1 MAAALELGAVWI
13 LAALLTL
20 AVAAAAGIAIRRIL
34 LERGGGTVECG
45 LRRSPEQSWR
55 LGLAA
60 YQPTELRW
68 FDAFGVLLRPRAV
81 FARRALSVESR
92 RPADAWESASLG
104 QGLVVVECR
113 TAECGGPVE
122 LAMSEAALTGFLAWL
137 ESAPPGRGNSPR

>member
-13 LAALLTL
+13 LAALLAL

-60 YQPTELRW
+60 YQPAELRW
-68 FDAFGVLLRPRAV
+68 YDAFGVLLRPRAV
-81 FARRALSVESR
+81 FARQALSVESR

-113 TAECGGPVE
+113 TAECDGPVE

>member
-1 MAAALELGAVWI
+1 VAAALELGAVWI
-13 LAALLTL
+13 LAALLAL
-20 AVAAAAGIAIRRIL
+20 AVAAAAGIAVRRSL

-45 LRRSPEQSWR
+45 LRRSPDQGWR

-60 YQPTELRW
+60 YQPAELRW
-68 FDAFGVLLRPRAV
+68 YDAFGVLLRPRAV

-92 RPADAWESASLG
+92 RQADAWESASLG
-104 QGLVVVECR
+104 QGVVVVECH

-137 ESAPPGRGNSPR
+137 ESAPPGRGDSPR

>member
-1 MAAALELGAVWI
+1 VAAALELGAVWI
-13 LAALLTL
+13 LAALLAL
-20 AVAAAAGIAIRRIL
+20 AVVAAGGIAIRRIL

-45 LRRSPEQSWR
+45 LRSGPDAGWR

-60 YQPTELRW
+60 YQPAELRW
-68 FDAFGVLLRPRAV
+68 YDAFGVLLRPRAV
-81 FARRALSVESR
+81 FARRTLSVESR
-92 RPADAWESASLG
+92 RQPDAWESASLG
-104 QGLVVVECR
+104 QGMVVVECR

>member
-1 MAAALELGAVWI
+1 MTDRRAFLSMMAG
-13 LAALLTL
+13 
-20 AVAAAAGIAIRRIL
+20 AAAAPGFAMAQS
-34 LERGGGTVECG
+34 GGGKLLVYASVG
-45 LRRSPEQSWR
+45 P
-55 LGLAA
+55 
-60 YQPTELRW
+60 ELRW
-68 FDAFGVLLRPRAV
+68 YDAFGVLLRPRAV

>member
-13 LAALLTL
+13 LAALLAL
-20 AVAAAAGIAIRRIL
+20 AVLAATGIAIRRVL

-45 LRRSPEQSWR
+45 LRRSPEQGWR

-60 YQPTELRW
+60 YQPAELRW
-68 FDAFGVLLRPRAV
+68 YDAFGVLLRPRAV

-92 RPADAWESASLG
+92 RPADAWETASLG
-104 QGLVVVECR
+104 QGMVVVECQS
-113 TAECGGPVE
+113 AECGGPVE
-122 LAMSEAALTGFLAWL
+122 LAMSEAALTGFLSWL

>member
-13 LAALLTL
+13 LAALLAL

-60 YQPTELRW
+60 YQPAELRW
-68 FDAFGVLLRPRAV
+68 YDAFGVLLRPRAV

-92 RPADAWESASLG
+92 RPADAWEAASLG
-104 QGLVVVECR
+104 
-113 TAECGGPVE
+113 
-122 LAMSEAALTGFLAWL
+122 
-137 ESAPPGRGNSPR
+137 

>member
-1 MAAALELGAVWI
+1 MAGVAGP
-13 LAALLTL
+13 LLRSNR
-20 AVAAAAGIAIRRIL
+20 AAGLRLL

-60 YQPTELRW
+60 YQPAELRW
-68 FDAFGVLLRPRAV
+68 YDAFGVLLRPRAV
-81 FARRALSVESR
+81 FARQALSVESR

-104 QGLVVVECR
+104 Q
-113 TAECGGPVE
+113 
-122 LAMSEAALTGFLAWL
+122 EAALTGFLAWL

>member
-1 MAAALELGAVWI
+1 VAAALELGAVWI
-13 LAALLTL
+13 LAALLAL

-60 YQPTELRW
+60 YQPAELRW
-68 FDAFGVLLRPRAV
+68 YDAFGVLLRPRAV
-81 FARRALSVESR
+81 FARQALSVESR

-113 TAECGGPVE
+113 TAECDGPVE

>member
-13 LAALLTL
+13 LAAVL
-20 AVAAAAGIAIRRIL
+20 AVAVLAAGGIAIRRIL

-45 LRRSPEQSWR
+45 LRRSPDQGWR
-55 LGLAA
+55 LGLAE
-60 YQPTELRW
+60 YQPAELRW
-68 FDAFGVLLRPRAV
+68 YDAFGVRLRPRFA

-104 QGLVVVECR
+104 QGMVVVECHAADR
-113 TAECGGPVE
+113 GGPVE

-137 ESAPPGRGNSPR
+137 EAAPPPRGNSPP